1 MKRNPREKAQRKK
14 ELAEREAKQGRV
26 RREKEGERERRKREH
41 KERGKSV
48 SVSKSGDGSNWRRSY
63 CESEEGSESDGES
76 RERGKEEKRD

>member
-63 CESEEGSESDGES
+63 CESEELL
-76 RERGKEEKRD
+76 